1 MRILQVITSLKMGG
15 AEKLVS
21 ELVPALTAKG
31 HVVDVAL
38 FDGADTPF
46 KRDLIAAGVSVVSFS
61 NGGSVYNP
69 KRILQLRRIIRNYD
83 IVHTHNAAPQFAAA
97 VLGRKTSA
105 FLITTEHSTSNR
117 RRVMKLFPRAL
128 DRWMYRR
135 YDRIVC
141 ISDKATENLITYLGG
156 TFPASRISTIYNGV
170 DLEKFRKAKPF
181 NRHLISPSSEKKY
194 VVTMV
199 AGFRPA
205 KDQDSLIRAISKL
218 PPDEYEL
225 WLVGDG
231 PRRRDLER
239 LVSDLHVKNVF
250 FLGIRNDVPAILK
263 TSDLIVMSSH
273 YEGLSLSSIEG
284 MCGGKPFV
292 ASDVDGLHEV
302 VKGAGVLFPHENDSM
317 LAKIIEDL
325 RLSKDLAD
333 RIANACKKRADLYD
347 IRKTVEAYHRMYSH
361 FDQLDF
367 DKSRPSTIDNRI

>member
-1 MRILQVITSLKMGG
+1 MKILQVITSLKMGG

-21 ELVPALTAKG
+21 ELVPAFIAKG

-38 FDGADTPF
+38 FDGVDTPL
-46 KRDLIAAGVSVVSFS
+46 KKDLIAAGVNVFSFS

-97 VLGRKTSA
+97 VLGRSSSTV
-105 FLITTEHSTSNR
+105 LITTEHNTSNR
-117 RRVMKLFPRAL
+117 RRVMKWFPQAL

-135 YDRIVC
+135 YDSIVC
-141 ISDKATENLITYLGG
+141 ISDKATENLVTYLGG
-156 TFPASRISTIYNGV
+156 TFPASRIATIYNGV
-170 DLEKFRKAKPF
+170 DIEKFRKAKPF
-181 NRHLISPSSEKKY
+181 SRYSISRSSENKY
-194 VVTMV
+194 IVTMV

-218 PPDEYEL
+218 PADEYEL

-239 LVSDLHVKNVF
+239 LISDLHVKNVF

-284 MCGGKPFV
+284 MCIGKPFV
-292 ASDVDGLHEV
+292 ASDVDGLHEIV
-302 VKGAGVLFPHENDSM
+302 EGAGVLFPHKNDSM

-325 RLSKDLAD
+325 HLSTDLAA
-333 RIANACKKRADLYD
+333 RIADACKRRADLYD
-347 IRKTVEAYHRMYSH
+347 IRKTVEEYHRMYIR
-361 FDQLDF
+361 F
-367 DKSRPSTIDNRI
+367 DK